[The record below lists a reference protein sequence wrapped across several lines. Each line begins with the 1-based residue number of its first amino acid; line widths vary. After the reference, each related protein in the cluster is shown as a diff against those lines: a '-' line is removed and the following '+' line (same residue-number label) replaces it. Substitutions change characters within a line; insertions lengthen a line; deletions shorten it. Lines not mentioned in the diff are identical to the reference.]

1 MCDLLFCKDRQG
13 SLFFTG
19 RAGENLCGAGQGRKC
34 VVKHFKGNDQIHH
47 WLITHSN
54 VNFKI
59 IETDSDSSSGK
70 AHFSYELF
78 LHWIFHR
85 FALKI
90 PCGFHSFHGAGLVR
104 TTCCFCWAGSPTL
117 LLACSHFCNLDLLQ
131 SPLQATHISFICP
144 MSFDKFPLDEQVL
157 SRWCG
162 WWWWWSLISTL
173 NWAQGGF

>member
-1 MCDLLFCKDRQG
+1 MCDLQG
-13 SLFFTG
+13 FAGQPFFTG
-19 RAGENLCGAGQGRKC
+19 RVGENLCGAGQGRKC
-34 VVKHFKGNDQIHH
+34 VVKHFKGNVQIHH

-85 FALKI
+85 FTLKI

-104 TTCCFCWAGSPTL
+104 TACCFCWAGRPTL
-117 LLACSHFCNLDLLQ
+117 MLACSKLCN

-144 MSFDKFPLDEQVL
+144 MSLDKFPLDEQVL
-157 SRWCG
+157 S
-162 WWWWWSLISTL
+162 
-173 NWAQGGF
+173 Q